1 MFDFTYTMD
10 NFTGGRV
17 ACGNNVHGEIT
28 LSHADLLEH
37 LNMIPKV
44 LRQMAIIKEQLE
56 LTPELQEERN
66 EILLWLRKMDNTTI
80 SSKPTEKQD
89 VKFFRNNRV

>member
-1 MFDFTYTMD
+1 MFDFNYTMD
-10 NFTGGRV
+10 HFTEGMV
-17 ACGNNVHGEIT
+17 ACGDIA
-28 LSHADLLEH
+28 LSHAELLEH

-44 LRQMAIIKEQLE
+44 LRQLAIIKEQLE